1 MKLFHR
7 VFHGEKPWFCSSTW
21 RRRSPPRRWRCLGFV
36 PPKTWRILRPG
47 FNDFYLSI
55 DFGLNGRVETFGLP
69 GHRETGEAQPH
80 AHIRWFAYVDRE
92 TGGRVLSGDHTCFM
106 NHAPDP
112 NTGAP
117 SDSTPP
123 NVIVALRDI
132 AAGEELTCDY
142 WAFDAEA
149 REKLG

>member
-1 MKLFHR
+1 MRLWP
-7 VFHGEKPWFCSSTW
+7 GPPCLEAL
-21 RRRSPPRRWRCLGFV
+21 PPRVSWRETLVLFRQRHGGS
-36 PPKTWRILRPG
+36 LRPG

-69 GHRETGEAQPH
+69 GHRKTGEAQPH

-92 TGGRVLSGDHTCFM
+92 AGGRVLSGDHNCFM
-106 NHAPDP
+106 NHALDP

-149 REKLG
+149 REKLTEAS

>member
-1 MKLFHR
+1 M
-7 VFHGEKPWFCSSTW
+7 
-21 RRRSPPRRWRCLGFV
+21 
-36 PPKTWRILRPG
+36 
-47 FNDFYLSI
+47 
-55 DFGLNGRVETFGLP
+55 
-69 GHRETGEAQPH
+69 
-80 AHIRWFAYVDRE
+80 DRE

-149 REKLG
+149 REKLGEVG